1 MIARFHGRRPT
12 VAAAVVVVTLLSTS
26 AAAQE
31 GAAALS
37 ERMGEAAQLGVVG
50 KKAIDNALERFADA
64 GPAPVAQGDGGT
76 IFGPDGGV
84 APAAPDGG
92 TPVAPAPPPTA
103 TKEDAEAEEL
113 AALIREQEEDRARAE
128 AAAKAAELARLEA
141 LERARQAKSAL
152 LEKILRKIAAGQG
165 ALVALAESDQRM
177 RDEVE
182 AALSRA
188 QKQLAGAQDSLS
200 VAKAAAVGK
209 GDALLDAAIAEQR
222 VALNETR
229 DAMRT
234 RSGQL
239 AKRVSEALEGIP
251 TDDQID
257 LSRQLADD
265 DRLEVNK
272 RLAELSELIEKV
284 QRAED
289 ALERTRADLWYEV
302 ADARLRL
309 ATTLNRTRLTL
320 IDKTSAARAAALRG
334 LTEAGRDNVTVA
346 LEHLG
351 TLFSFHIQRRV
362 HDVRILPSKLSDPLY
377 SGNLA
382 WVFVK
387 LLLTIAGALFAF
399 RRGPALYERIKKAAL
414 SRMTN
419 RARVKLFES
428 ILALIEDA
436 APQAALLA
444 LALWTVDLL
453 KKTGPEPEL
462 STIFGVFIW
471 VLTYQLAAK
480 LTHRLVLRLARRRH
494 TLTVPTKLKILRT
507 VRSLMRFGFIA
518 AFILVT
524 TTNIVGEGILFAF
537 VRALVVL
544 YGVGLFLVLVRRW
557 REDIMENYLEGWSGS
572 ALAGVIEN
580 NRERWF
586 SLPLAVA
593 ALMSVAARGAIALV
607 KDFVLGFE
615 QSRKALAYLFQIRV
629 ERKTKEKG
637 RRVVDTS
644 ALPEVVRDAFADV
657 PCEDPRF
664 LIDRFAEQ
672 PALAER
678 LCRGD
683 NLSLLVTAP
692 AGGGATT
699 WLRQLMPKI
708 RDDVEIIDIA
718 PTGRVTT
725 REEMFHVFADALGR
739 PHTDADELHEV
750 REAIAAKGRPVLFVL
765 DGLDQ
770 LFLRGLDGYHALNAL
785 ADIMVE
791 TEFVASYLVL
801 GHLSAAKFLDK
812 TRALSTSFDVRI
824 DIPPFNESEV
834 RDLVQRRQRTTRLQ
848 LSFEDLL
855 VKELDATIDSAHVVE
870 TENGYLRLLWTF
882 AEGNPRTVLHFWLR
896 SLVPDGDGLKVQLH
910 DAPSAD
916 DLEVIPTQERFFLQ
930 ALVLHRSLTPAQ
942 MAQVSNLPLGRARAH
957 VARAQEMEL
966 YAVGDDGCVRVRT
979 HFWQSAVRYLR
990 RKNML

>member
-1 MIARFHGRRPT
+1 MNGHPNCRRQTRAAFLALT
-12 VAAAVVVVTLLSTS
+12 VLVS
-26 AAAQE
+26 ATHAHAQ
-31 GAAALS
+31 A
-37 ERMGEAAQLGVVG
+37 ERLGEAAQLGVVN
-50 KKAIDNALERFADA
+50 KDRVDTALARLADA
-64 GPAPVAQGDGGT
+64 GPADVASDDGGPLAD
-76 IFGPDGGV
+76 PDGGV
-84 APAAPDGG
+84 VPTLVDGG
-92 TPVAPAPPPTA
+92 PPPA
-103 TKEDAEAEEL
+103 VAASSETKEEDKEAEEL

-177 RDEVE
+177 RDDVE

-188 QKQLAGAQDSLS
+188 QKQLAGAQESLS
-200 VAKAAAVGK
+200 IAKAAAVGK

-234 RSGQL
+234 RSSPL

-257 LSRQLADD
+257 LSRQLAED
-265 DRLEVNK
+265 DRLQVNK
-272 RLAELSELIEKV
+272 RLAELAQLLESV

-309 ATTLNRTRLTL
+309 ATAFNRTRLTL
-320 IDKTSAARAAALRG
+320 IDKTSTARAAALRG
-334 LTEAGRDNVTVA
+334 LTEAGRDNLTVA

-362 HDVRILPSKLSDPLY
+362 HDVRILPSKLADPLY
-377 SGNLA
+377 SGSLA
-382 WVFVK
+382 WVLVK

-428 ILALIEDA
+428 ILALVEDA

-507 VRSLMRFGFIA
+507 VRSLMRFGFVA

-524 TTNIVGEGILFAF
+524 TTSIVGAGILFAF

-557 REDIMENYLEGWSGS
+557 REDIMESYLEGWSGS

-593 ALMSVAARGAIALV
+593 ALVSVAARGAIVLV

-629 ERKTKEKG
+629 ERKTKEQG
-637 RRVVDTS
+637 RRQVDTS
-644 ALPEVVRDAFADV
+644 ALPDIVRDAFDDV

-664 LIDRFAEQ
+664 LIDRFSAQ
-672 PALAER
+672 APLAER

-683 NLSLLVTAP
+683 HLSVLVTAA

-699 WLRQLMPKI
+699 WLRQFLPKV
-708 RDDVEIIDIA
+708 DDNVEVIDIA
-718 PTGRVTT
+718 PPTRVTS
-725 REEMFHVFADALGR
+725 REEMFRVFADALGQ
-739 PHTDADELHEV
+739 PHAEADELHEV
-750 REAIAAKGRPVLFVL
+750 RQAITAKGRPVLFVL

-791 TEFVASYLVL
+791 TEFVASYVVL
-801 GHLSAAKFLDK
+801 GRLSAVKFLDK

-824 DIPPFNESEV
+824 DIPPFNENEV
-834 RDLVQRRQRTTRLQ
+834 RDLVQRRQRTTRLS

-855 VKELDATIDSAHVVE
+855 VKELDATVDSAHVVE

-957 VARAQEMEL
+957 VARAQEMGVYE
-966 YAVGDDGCVRVRT
+966 VGADGGVVVRT